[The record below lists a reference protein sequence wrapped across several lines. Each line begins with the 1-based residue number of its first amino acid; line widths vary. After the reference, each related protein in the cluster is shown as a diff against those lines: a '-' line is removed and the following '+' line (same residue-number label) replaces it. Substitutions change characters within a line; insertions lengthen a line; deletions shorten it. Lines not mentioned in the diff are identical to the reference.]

1 MVTTMVKIFSNKIL
15 QSYIGKR
22 SFKIL
27 DMRGLRSVVG
37 LMFNDMKK
45 IDGALIS
52 GNSIWMPFVKRE
64 LTLIFLDSSMVVRKV
79 KRAVPMTANIKTW
92 KIYSCKSA
100 KYCLEIK
107 QKIQPK
113 VGTKIKLKKAF

>member
-1 MVTTMVKIFSNKIL
+1 MAITLVKIFSNKIIFAAVGRRTL
-15 QSYIGKR
+15 
-22 SFKIL
+22 KIV
-27 DMRGLRSVVG
+27 DMRGLRSMIG
-37 LMFNDMKK
+37 LMFSDMKR

-64 LTLIFLDSSMVVRKV
+64 LTLIFLSSNMIVRKV
-79 KRAVPMTANIKTW
+79 ERAVPMTLNPNTW
-92 KIYSCKSA
+92 KTYSCNRA

-113 VGTKIKLKKAF
+113 VGTKIKLKKPS